1 MGNCGCGDIAGYAET
16 DQSLDTS
23 IQDGAAIFAADFPF
37 KIGSVVGGVRIA
49 VLAAAFNEDVSLD
62 KLVTSQDIVSRL
74 SSTHLKR
81 VLSRETLI
89 TVGARERLHGQMNSL
104 VAFQIVIAI
113 EALWA
118 LVALEWSIGSR
129 GGHAMRR
136 RVGPV

>member
-1 MGNCGCGDIAGYAET
+1 MGNCGCGDTAGNAET
-16 DQSLDTS
+16 DQSLGTS

-37 KIGSVVGGVRIA
+37 EIGGVVGGVRIA
-49 VLAAAFNEDVSLD
+49 VFAAAFNEDVSL
-62 KLVTSQDIVSRL
+62 QGI
-74 SSTHLKR
+74 
-81 VLSRETLI
+81 LSRETLI
-89 TVGARERLHGQMNSL
+89 TMGARERLHGQMDSL